1 MSYVPRRI
9 QTIKK
14 DGKTE
19 TISDQ
24 EFSAL
29 EAPLVLLGEPGA
41 GTHCCFGRSDL
52 IASNPCTVGWLSI
65 LDAKWLTSALR
76 DDHLSVRRLKTLLYS
91 GDVVLGPLRVL
102 HAWLAAL
109 DKTLTD
115 RLVVHGPY
123 GCLRYGDVE
132 QYSVAQARHLIAQL
146 QNLAT
151 ADLHFR
157 GDDWGA
163 QVGAG
168 LARKGLR
175 SEIVDLIRNPDVP
188 YQLSTIVLESLN
200 GTELFCNDSGGPK
213 TGHSR

>member
-1 MSYVPRRI
+1 M
-9 QTIKK
+9 
-14 DGKTE
+14 
-19 TISDQ
+19 
-24 EFSAL
+24 
-29 EAPLVLLGEPGA
+29 LLGEPGA

-168 LARKGLR
+168 LARKELR
-175 SEIVDLIRNPDVP
+175 SEIVDLIRNPDVRIP
-188 YQLSTIVLESLN
+188 
-200 GTELFCNDSGGPK
+200 
-213 TGHSR
+213 